1 MPLIIFD
8 CDGVLL
14 ETESLANRC
23 EVDALGKLGYTIS
36 LEEYIDLSLGRHNI
50 QVEELLKE
58 KFNIDLPP
66 HFWSDVKLEQQDL
79 FDKHL
84 IPVAGVIETLE
95 LITTQKCIAS
105 SSSME
110 RLNHTLGITK
120 LLPYFENR
128 IFSTEFVSRG
138 KPFPDIYLYAA
149 EKMKMVPK
157 ECVVIEDSLAG
168 IEGALAAKMTVFAF
182 GGGQHIT
189 AKIKHKLQ
197 KSGAHQYFERMQNF
211 QDILKN
217 IK

>member
-36 LEEYIDLSLGRHNI
+36 LEEYIDLSLGRHNA
-50 QVEELLKE
+50 QVGELLKE

-66 HFWSDVKLEQQDL
+66 HFWNAVKLEQQDL

-84 IPVAGVIETLE
+84 IPVDGIIETLE

-105 SSSME
+105 SSNME
-110 RLNHTLGITK
+110 RLTHTLGITN

-149 EKMKMVPK
+149 EKMNTSPK
-157 ECVVIEDSLAG
+157 ECIVIEDSLAG

-189 AKIKHKLQ
+189 AKMKYKLQ
-197 KSGAHQYFERMQNF
+197 KSGAHQYFERMQDF

-217 IK
+217 YK